1 MRDGAVKE
9 NPATPPEAAP
19 QARRPLGS
27 VVCAC
32 VVTAVRLG
40 AAGGSGTTPPGM
52 RSARPTQTSQLC
64 GSRCSEFPGPA
75 SCRAELGRCPRGSR
89 GSRCSL
95 QPEPHRKLGGPGS
108 REAEF
113 HHGAPGKTSR
123 CGPTNAAVGLLG
135 AAQSPGQQAREDPSP
150 PTLSSSEPIK
160 VGQCPEFPNQKSKA
174 LPFSQDTRTWSFFS
188 TWGTHSFGFSLQDR
202 ERVCTT
208 EASAGLGGITKSDIY
223 FC

>member
-9 NPATPPEAAP
+9 NPATPPEATP
-19 QARRPLGS
+19 QTQRPLGS

-32 VVTAVRLG
+32 VVTTVRLG

-52 RSARPTQTSQLC
+52 RSAGPTETSQLC

-89 GSRCSL
+89 GSRCSF

-113 HHGAPGKTSR
+113 RHGAPGKTSR
-123 CGPTNAAVGLLG
+123 CGPTAAVGLLG
-135 AAQSPGQQAREDPSP
+135 AAGSPGQQAREDPSQ
-150 PTLSSSEPIK
+150 PTLSSGEPIK
-160 VGQCPEFPNQKSKA
+160 VGQCPGFPSQKSRA
-174 LPFSQDTRTWSFFS
+174 LPFSQDTRTWSFFFYL
-188 TWGTHSFGFSLQDR
+188 GNSFLWLFNTRYR
-202 ERVCTT
+202 ERVCTI
-208 EASAGLGGITKSDIY
+208 EASAGLGRITKSDIY